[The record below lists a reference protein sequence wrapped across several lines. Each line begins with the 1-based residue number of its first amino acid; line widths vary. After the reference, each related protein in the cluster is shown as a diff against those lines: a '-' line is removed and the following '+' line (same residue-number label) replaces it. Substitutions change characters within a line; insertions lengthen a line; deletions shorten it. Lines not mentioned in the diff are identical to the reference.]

1 MKQQP
6 PFYWYK
12 AKKIL
17 SKRDPILRKII
28 NKFNKGYLTS
38 RKDPF
43 FSLCRTIIGQQI
55 STKAADS
62 IWSKFEI
69 KCKKKIVPE
78 TVLKLTSSSLK
89 SAGLSRQKITY
100 LKNIAK
106 SFKNKSFNIR
116 DLKKMDDNLA
126 IDYITKLK
134 GLGIWSAQMFLMFN
148 LNRSDIF
155 PTKDIGLIR
164 AISKNYKTSYPPS
177 EKFLN
182 RISKKHS
189 GYRTV
194 FTWYMWRSIDPV
206 DVEY

>member
-1 MKQQP
+1 MKQP

-116 DLKKMDDNLA
+116 GLKKMDDDLA

-148 LNRSDIF
+148 LNRPDIF

-177 EKFLN
+177 KKFLN
-182 RISKKHS
+182 KISKKHS
-189 GYRTV
+189 GYRSV